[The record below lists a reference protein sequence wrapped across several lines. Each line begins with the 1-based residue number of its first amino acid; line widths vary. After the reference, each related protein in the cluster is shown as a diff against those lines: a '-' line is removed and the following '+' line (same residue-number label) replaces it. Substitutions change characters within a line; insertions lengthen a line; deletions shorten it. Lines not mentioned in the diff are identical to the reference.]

1 MTLPSKILARGCPA
15 WVEVPVL
22 SKSQAWNDLRITV
35 YLINSSAAFYF
46 LIKEIRALGMS
57 VILVKARISME
68 LLESLPGSGN
78 PSLGLTEESLIVFI
92 LGTFIGMMVV
102 GFLDAEVHISQET
115 LSDEVSVIS
124 SSY

>member
-1 MTLPSKILARGCPA
+1 MTLPSKVLARGCPA

-46 LIKEIRALGMS
+46 LIKEIGAFGMS

-78 PSLGLTEESLIVFI
+78 PSLGLTEKSLIVFI

-102 GFLDAEVHISQET
+102 EILGAEVHMSQET

>member
-46 LIKEIRALGMS
+46 LIKEIRAFGMS

>member
-1 MTLPSKILARGCPA
+1 
-15 WVEVPVL
+15 
-22 SKSQAWNDLRITV
+22 
-35 YLINSSAAFYF
+35 
-46 LIKEIRALGMS
+46 
-57 VILVKARISME
+57 ME
-68 LLESLPGSGN
+68 LLEKSLPGSGN

-102 GFLDAEVHISQET
+102 RILDAEVHMLQET

>member
-1 MTLPSKILARGCPA
+1 MTLPSKVLARACPA

-46 LIKEIRALGMS
+46 LIKEIRAFGMS

>member
-1 MTLPSKILARGCPA
+1 MILPSKVLARGCPA

-46 LIKEIRALGMS
+46 LIKEIRAFGMS

-115 LSDEVSVIS
+115 LSDVVSVIS

>member
-1 MTLPSKILARGCPA
+1 
-15 WVEVPVL
+15 
-22 SKSQAWNDLRITV
+22 
-35 YLINSSAAFYF
+35 
-46 LIKEIRALGMS
+46 
-57 VILVKARISME
+57 ME
-68 LLESLPGSGN
+68 LLESFPGSGN

-102 GFLDAEVHISQET
+102 GTLDAEVHMAQET

>member
-1 MTLPSKILARGCPA
+1 MTLPSKVLARGCPA

-46 LIKEIRALGMS
+46 LIKEIRAFGMS

-68 LLESLPGSGN
+68 LFESLPGSGN

>member
-1 MTLPSKILARGCPA
+1 MTLPSKVLARGCPA

-22 SKSQAWNDLRITV
+22 SKSQAWNGLRITV
-35 YLINSSAAFYF
+35 HLINSSAAFYF
-46 LIKEIRALGMS
+46 LIKEIGAFGMS

-78 PSLGLTEESLIVFI
+78 PSSGLTEESLTVLI

-102 GFLDAEVHISQET
+102 GILDAEVHMSQET